1 MYISKLHHDQFF
13 FFFPDQS
20 MSVLSHLSW
29 MNQFSLKTE
38 QVVVLLEAKQT
49 EQSPGIMTSLTSINM
64 EVTFHQN
71 DIGKYWQFKKCFFFF
86 FF

>member
-1 MYISKLHHDQFF
+1 MYS
-13 FFFPDQS
+13 FFPDQS

-49 EQSPGIMTSLTSINM
+49 DQSPGIMTSLTSINM

-71 DIGKYWQFKKCFFFF
+71 DIGKYWQFKKFFFF